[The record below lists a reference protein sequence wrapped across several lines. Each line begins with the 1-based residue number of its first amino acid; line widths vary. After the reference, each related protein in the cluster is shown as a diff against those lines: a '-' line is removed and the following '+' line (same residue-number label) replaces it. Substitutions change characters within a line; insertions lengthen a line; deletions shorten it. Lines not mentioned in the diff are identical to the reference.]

1 MAGINPICRWRF
13 PSIGTTLQMI
23 NLLPKFEQSE
33 VDFRSQVD
41 SHYDGTFLSTPYQ
54 YACQQGLYY
63 LSNGYY
69 FPKFNDVPN
78 EQEIQEYLENW
89 IVNYTVPNPYMNS
102 MSREIQPFS
111 IHEKLCQKMVYEGGE
126 ILWNETLQDIFDSI
140 LGNEDALKSAIKN
153 FSPILDI
160 VKNQDGI
167 SVITLKPNKS
177 YEELNSYINLGLNLD
192 NNDKEEF
199 FDLFSLPKEL
209 NTLAHLHLEV
219 STEEISIL
227 SELDENDSIS
237 TTERIQIA
245 KARIG
250 QGKFR
255 RLLIEEGACCLFTQV
270 DDLNLLI
277 ASHIKPWTVANN
289 SERLDPKNGL
299 LLTPTYDKLFDKG
312 FISFTENK
320 ELMISN
326 KLDGNNISKLG
337 LIPNNVVSNL
347 NLEGREQYFAYHRR
361 EVFRS

>member
-13 PSIGTTLQMI
+13 PSVRTTLEMI

-33 VDFRSQVD
+33 ADFKSQVD
-41 SHYDGTFLSTPYQ
+41 SCYGGTFLSTPYQ

-63 LSNGYY
+63 LLNGYY

-78 EQEIQEYLENW
+78 VQEIQEYLENW

-102 MSREIQPFS
+102 MSRDLQSFS
-111 IHEKLCQKMVYEGGE
+111 IHEKLCQKMVQEGGE
-126 ILWNETLQDIFDSI
+126 ILWNETLQDIFGSI
-140 LGNEDALKSAIKN
+140 LGNKDALKAAIRD
-153 FSPILDI
+153 FSPILNI

-167 SVITLKPNKS
+167 FVIALKPNKS
-177 YEELNSYINLGLNLD
+177 YEELNSYINLGLTLD
-192 NNDKEEF
+192 NDDKEEF

-209 NTLAHLHLEV
+209 NTLANLHLEV
-219 STEEISIL
+219 STEESSIL
-227 SELDENDSIS
+227 SELDEDNSIS

-255 RLLIEEGACCLFTQV
+255 RLLISEGAFCPFTHIT
-270 DDLNLLI
+270 DPNLLI
-277 ASHIKPWTVANN
+277 ASHIKPWKNANN
-289 SERLDPKNGL
+289 RERLNPKNGL

-320 ELMISN
+320 ELIVSN
-326 KLDGNNISKLG
+326 KLDRANIPKLG
-337 LIPNNVVSNL
+337 LEPNNIVSSL
-347 NLEGREQYFAYHRR
+347 NVEGREQYFAYHRR